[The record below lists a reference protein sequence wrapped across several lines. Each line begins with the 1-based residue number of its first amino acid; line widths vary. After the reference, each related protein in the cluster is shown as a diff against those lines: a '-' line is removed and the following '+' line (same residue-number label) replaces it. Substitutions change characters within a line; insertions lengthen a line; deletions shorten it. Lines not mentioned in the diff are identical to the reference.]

1 MPMCPSRFRGN
12 GRTLGRHRVM
22 KENDE
27 KKLSVLEL
35 RARGKSF
42 EEISLIVQ
50 VDVQRIMQWTR
61 ERQDTVKKEGC
72 NC

>member
-1 MPMCPSRFRGN
+1 MCLSQFTGD
-12 GRTLGRHRVM
+12 GGTLGRKQTVM
-22 KENDE
+22 ENDD
-27 KKLSVLEL
+27 KKQRVLEL
-35 RARGKSF
+35 RARGTSF

-61 ERQDTVKKEGC
+61 EMQDTVKKGGC

>member
-1 MPMCPSRFRGN
+1 
-12 GRTLGRHRVM
+12 M
-22 KENDE
+22 KESDE
-27 KKLSVLEL
+27 KKRSVLEL

-61 ERQDTVKKEGC
+61 ENQDTVKKEGC